1 MTIRPQDFGKQSNVL
16 KQNFV
21 IRPNPNLH
29 PGMTGTIE
37 GLRPF
42 KEPLRGKR
50 GLIIGPSGVFAG
62 DSVTSKPF
70 DVGLLRAQVLLWD
83 HIAYADN
90 RGYSTGISKVPDVAF
105 LENIDV
111 FSKPLHLG
119 PGGTVHANVRDAI
132 RQTFA
137 ELEATN
143 PGRWAVAAPQ
153 GLEVFGPSEL
163 LTGRGLLFRLTDAL
177 PVPSREVPLDAVL
190 DFKQRRHSELLSL
203 HLYLQELY
211 DAIGKSGDKPLAELA
226 AFERLDRSV
235 ADYIKAQLETNHPL
249 SWSKIG
255 AKFDGN
261 AVLAAFGAA
270 ALAQQAN
277 LPMSQIALSGVAGF
291 GARVLGSLGVTA
303 TLRNRD
309 KTSPFEYILSI
320 ERELR

>member
-1 MTIRPQDFGKQSNVL
+1 MKIRPQDFGKRSNVP

-21 IRPNPNLH
+21 IKSH

-50 GLIIGPSGVFAG
+50 GLIIGPSGVFDG
-62 DSVTSKPF
+62 DSITSKAF

-83 HIAYADN
+83 HITYADN
-90 RGYSTGISKVPDVAF
+90 RGYSTGISDVPDVEF
-105 LENIDV
+105 LENVDV

-119 PGGTVHANVRDAI
+119 PGITLHDHVRDAI
-132 RQTFA
+132 RQTFE
-137 ELEATN
+137 ELEAAN

-153 GLEVFGPSEL
+153 GLEGFGPSEL
-163 LTGRGLLFRLTDAL
+163 VAGRGLLFRLTDAL

-190 DFKQRRHSELLSL
+190 DFKERRRSELLAL
-203 HLYLQELY
+203 HLHLQELY
-211 DAIGKSGDKPLAELA
+211 DNINESGDKPLAELA
-226 AFERLDRSV
+226 TFERLDRSV
-235 ADYIKAQLETNHPL
+235 SDYIKAQLETNHPL
-249 SWSKIG
+249 SWSRVG

-261 AVLAAFGAA
+261 AVLAALGAA

-303 TLRNRD
+303 TLRNRNT
-309 KTSPFEYILSI
+309 TSPFEYILSI
-320 ERELR
+320 ENDLR